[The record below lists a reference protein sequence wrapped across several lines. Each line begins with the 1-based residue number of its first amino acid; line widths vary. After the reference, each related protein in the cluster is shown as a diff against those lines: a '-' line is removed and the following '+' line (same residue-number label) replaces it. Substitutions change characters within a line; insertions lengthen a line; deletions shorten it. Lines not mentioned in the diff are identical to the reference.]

1 MYYRGIMPGRPF
13 LVNGGLS
20 DIDRRYQ
27 FCKDKRL
34 DDVTPYPDLTVIKMN
49 SSYLEVVDKFYSW
62 KGVFTAFVVIWIAVL
77 ISFAL
82 GFGWLEI
89 ESVRD
94 GKDVSTFGIFAV
106 TTLLGMAAAIFFL
119 GRFEWR
125 NYTHYPIRINRILRE
140 VFVFRRDG
148 SVLKVKWDD
157 VFFTLGVD
165 GRLWEIRG
173 HLLGEDGVTIKE
185 TFALGVNDSGGNE
198 GIRKLRSHWEFFR
211 RYMDEGPA
219 SVAPYLKL
227 ALPIDGRRESF
238 KVGYEVLAS
247 HFRHPDP
254 VVALFGSLAWPFVA
268 ISSLGRWLAMQRSK
282 IPRWPADV
290 ELMNT
295 VAKDDLYD
303 VDFRINPAELR

>member
-13 LVNGGLS
+13 LVNGGLG

-94 GKDVSTFGIFAV
+94 GKDVSAFGIFAV
-106 TTLLGMAAAIFFL
+106 MTLLGMAVAIFFI
-119 GRFEWR
+119 GRFEWAY
-125 NYTHYPIRINRILRE
+125 YTHYPIRINRILRE
-140 VFVFRRDG
+140 IFVFRRDG

-173 HLLGEDGVTIKE
+173 HVLGEDGVTIKE
-185 TFALGVNDSGGNE
+185 TFALGVNDSGSDE
-198 GIRKLRSHWEFFR
+198 GMRKLRSHWEFFR

-238 KVGYEVLAS
+238 RVGYEVLAS

-295 VAKDDLYD
+295 VAEDDLYD
-303 VDFRINPAELR
+303 VDFRINPAGLR